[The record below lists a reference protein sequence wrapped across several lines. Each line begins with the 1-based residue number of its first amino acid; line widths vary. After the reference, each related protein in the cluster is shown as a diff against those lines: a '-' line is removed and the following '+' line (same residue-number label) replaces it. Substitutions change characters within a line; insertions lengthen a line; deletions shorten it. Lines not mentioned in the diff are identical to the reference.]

1 MLLQNNNEHFPVK
14 FKNKIRNKTE
24 LSGFG
29 QFDSNK
35 H

>member
-1 MLLQNNNEHFPVK
+1 MLLQNNNEYFSIQ
-14 FKNKIRNKTE
+14 FKYLVRNKPET
-24 LSGFG
+24 SGFG